1 MTDFRLKIVT
11 PERVVYDD
19 TVLAVTLP
27 TMAGEITILPG
38 HVPLIAMLKAGH
50 LMIRKS
56 AGADDFSVSGGFI
69 EINASQV
76 TVLAD
81 TSEHAEAID
90 LQRAEEAHRRALET
104 LAELKH
110 HENVDY
116 AKVAASIEKEL
127 ARIKVA
133 TRRRAHHHPQV

>member
-1 MTDFRLKIVT
+1 MPDFRLKIVT

-19 TVLAVTLP
+19 AVLAVTLP
-27 TMAGEITILPG
+27 TQDGEITVLPG
-38 HVPLIAMLKAGH
+38 HVPLVSMLKAGH
-50 LMIRKS
+50 LVIQQTK
-56 AGADDFSVSGGFI
+56 GVDDFSVSGGFI
-69 EINASQV
+69 KIDAGQV

-90 LQRAEEAHRRALET
+90 LQRAEEAHARAQQT
-104 LAELKH
+104 LADLKH

-116 AKVAASIEKEL
+116 AAISAQLEKEL

-133 TRRRAHHHPQV
+133 TRRKARHPR